1 MTTLILKG
9 KIVGDT
15 YLFTSHEKSWYKE
28 SGWDEEDALDYR
40 IEFNRESRTPRKI
53 KTQINQ
59 KLGFENDKKAY

>member
-40 IEFNRESRTPRKI
+40 IELNIPKN
-53 KTQINQ
+53 KTIEKAIELIN
-59 KLGFENDKKAY
+59 KKRAN